1 MTALANGR
9 STIEERL
16 ARWLLLADDRID
28 EPEIPLTH
36 EFLALMLGVRRPGV
50 TVAAQSL
57 ERRRINRKKAG
68 IDRDPQPVGTGK
80 AGGRHVRAGR
90 LQLSE

>member
-16 ARWLLLADDRID
+16 ARWLLLADDRI
-28 EPEIPLTH
+28 ETEELPLTH
-36 EFLALMLGVRRPGV
+36 EFLAMMLGVTRPGV

-57 ERRRINRKKAG
+57 ERQGMIARRRGSIVVLNRAALEKLSH
-68 IDRDPQPVGTGK
+68 GTYEADAYIK
-80 AGGRHVRAGR
+80 PN
-90 LQLSE
+90 